1 MFTPVLR
8 VRDVEVSLAFYT
20 RLLGFQGEGGLP
32 GLDGKTVFA
41 EAYLGD
47 AKIMLTRRG
56 SESSV
61 FSASSCGV
69 ELYLTL
75 PQTFDIQQLYSS
87 LRTREVHIVEDLHQ
101 ELWGDRA
108 FTITDPDG
116 YRLIIAQPSQYAA
129 SVPLAERH
137 IA

>member
-8 VRDVEVSLAFYT
+8 VRDVEQSLAFYT
-20 RLLGFQGEGGLP
+20 RILGFEGEGGLP
-32 GLDGKTVFA
+32 GLDGKTVYA
-41 EAYLGD
+41 EAYMGD
-47 AKIMLTRRG
+47 AKIMLTRRIND
-56 SESSV
+56 SSV
-61 FSASSCGV
+61 FSAPTCGV

-75 PQTFDIQQLYSS
+75 PQTLDIHQFYSS
-87 LRTREVHIVEDLHQ
+87 LKLREVHIVEDLHE

-116 YRLIIAQPSQYAA
+116 YRLIIAQPIQYAA
-129 SVPLAERH
+129 SVPLAQRH